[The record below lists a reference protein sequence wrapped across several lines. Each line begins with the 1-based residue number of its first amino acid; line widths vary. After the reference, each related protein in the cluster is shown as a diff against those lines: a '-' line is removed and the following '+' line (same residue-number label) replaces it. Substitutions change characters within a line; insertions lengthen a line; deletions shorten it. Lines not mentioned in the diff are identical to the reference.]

1 MARNYEQ
8 MLDIYLKH
16 YPETSVDELKRIAQ
30 LGFNSFRMADS
41 IDKGLLMLGRVA
53 K

>member
-1 MARNYEQ
+1 

-16 YPETSVDELKRIAQ
+16 FPETSLPELKKTAQ
-30 LGFNSFRMADS
+30 LGFHSFRMADS
-41 IDKGLLMLGRVA
+41 VDKGLQMLGRVA

>member
-1 MARNYEQ
+1 

-16 YPETSVDELKRIAQ
+16 FPQTSVEELQKTAQ

-41 IDKGLLMLGRVA
+41 VDKGLQMLGRVA